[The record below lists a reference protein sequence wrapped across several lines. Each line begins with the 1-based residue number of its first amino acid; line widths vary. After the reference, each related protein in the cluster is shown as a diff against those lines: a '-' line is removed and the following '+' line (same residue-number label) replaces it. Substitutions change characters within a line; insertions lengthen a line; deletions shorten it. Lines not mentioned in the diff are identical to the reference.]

1 MLAHELPVRPARAS
15 GESCRYIVLGPVS
28 TQVTLE
34 IAPRLQIVATIT
46 TDSAKSL
53 NLTKGS
59 QAYGIIKA
67 SSVMI
72 GMD

>member
-1 MLAHELPVRPARAS
+1 MSCPSAQRALPGKVVD
-15 GESCRYIVLGPVS
+15 IVLGPVS